1 MFLIIVSELYTILI
15 FFIMFQTGKVFF
27 FFCKICSIVSI
38 LFHIIPF
45 YELRSKKK
53 KPCLNTI
60 SLSFS
65 ILFLLTFINNQA
77 ITDCQHFICI
87 VKINSR
93 NLFYFFKP
101 VRYRSI
107 MNKHCV
113 CSFLDALVISKIH
126 LQGCN
131 QFSLMFIII

>member
-1 MFLIIVSELYTILI
+1 MMGFQYNFFSLSIWIKECCFSSTFLKLYTILI
-15 FFIMFQTGKVFF
+15 FFIMFQTGKVFL

-45 YELRSKKK
+45 YELRSKKR
-53 KPCLNTI
+53 NHASTQ
-60 SLSFS
+60 
-65 ILFLLTFINNQA
+65 FL
-77 ITDCQHFICI
+77 
-87 VKINSR
+87 
-93 NLFYFFKP
+93 LFYFFKP

-107 MNKHCV
+107 MNKHCT
-113 CSFLDALVISKIH
+113 CSFLNALVISKIH